1 MIKVF
6 GAWDGYWGWRVEW
19 VENGRLMTKDFYQ
32 SDLKPGIDK
41 EAADTFMLSLT
52 ESKVA

>member
-6 GAWDGYWGWRVEW
+6 GAWGGRWGWRVEW
-19 VENGRLMTKDFYQ
+19 IEGEQLMTKDFYQ
-32 SDLKPGIDK
+32 TDLKPGKDK
-41 EAADTFMLSLT
+41 ADADAFMFSLT